1 MMQRKVLK
9 MQQLWKPENIE
20 TEVYIAFCFLSSLSF
35 GSLSFLKEML
45 QALAV
50 CIFVCPLFPSTVLKL
65 LLSMPPRILFS

>member
-50 CIFVCPLFPSTVLKL
+50 CILIC
-65 LLSMPPRILFS
+65 LSIISFNSFQTLVVYAS